1 LPLKLSGGKAQ
12 YCTSVPVLPTGPF
25 IRQGMPDTIHLS
37 DFNPD
42 KTMPVDSKLLEIL
55 CCPVSKTPLNVL
67 GREKLDK
74 LNSSIKSGEALYVNG
89 EKLTEPLQEGLITED
104 GKVIYPVQ
112 DDIPVLLE
120 EKGIGT
126 TQFQDF

>member
-1 LPLKLSGGKAQ
+1 
-12 YCTSVPVLPTGPF
+12 
-25 IRQGMPDTIHLS
+25 
-37 DFNPD
+37 
-42 KTMPVDSKLLEIL
+42 MPVDSKLLEIL

-89 EKLTEPLQEGLITED
+89 EKVTETLQEGLITED